1 MLEGGKRMSEELP
14 AEAGPSNAGQGAN
27 AGQAAPLD
35 RRQSWLSVIRGAAF
49 PGAVFVL
56 ALVVRLVFVCA
67 YHSPQHYVF
76 SDMWV
81 YDHRARNL
89 LSGALSAWDTFT
101 PVGYPTFLALVYG
114 LGGNALAVGV
124 LQALLGALTALFMW
138 RLAAGVF
145 GSSRVA
151 LSVGVVSALHVPAIF
166 YSGFLLTETLFSFLL
181 VSGAWALW
189 ASIERRS
196 RWAFLGCGLLLG
208 IGATVRP
215 NLLLFLPCVPL
226 IIWLGTGRRW
236 REALLSSVVLAA
248 AFAVPAGA
256 AAAHNARLVGAPT
269 LGTNGGLNFYLNFAS
284 VRGVRY
290 RDARG
295 EHGITPIPNL
305 FYYSQDE
312 YVKVPFYADAHYYG
326 RGMALLREEPARLG
340 VTLRN
345 LVEASGAGRQGYWP
359 GNDRD
364 PWQRL
369 HRRSFFYAG
378 ILPALA
384 ALGLLVYRRR
394 YAAASNLGLA
404 IASAMV
410 LSSVVTL
417 LFFLGDPRMRVPFD
431 PLLILLAAATYVW
444 LAQAWRSYRGER
456 QSAARVASA

>member
-1 MLEGGKRMSEELP
+1 MSEELP
-14 AEAGPSNAGQGAN
+14 VDEAPENAGQPVSAGN
-27 AGQAAPLD
+27 AATMGQ
-35 RRQSWLSVIRGAAF
+35 RRAWLKAV
-49 PGAVFVL
+49 PGGVFVL
-56 ALVVRLVFVCA
+56 ALVVRLVFVCQ
-67 YHSPQHYVF
+67 YHSPQGYVF

-101 PVGYPTFLALVYG
+101 PVGYPAFLALVYA

-138 RLAAGVF
+138 RLALQVF
-145 GSSRVA
+145 ASPGVA
-151 LSVGVVSALHVPAIF
+151 LAVGVVSALHVPSIF
-166 YSGFLLTETLFSFLL
+166 YSGFLLTETVFSFLL
-181 VSGAWALW
+181 VCGAWALW

-196 RWAFLGCGLLLG
+196 RLAFLGCGLLLG
-208 IGATVRP
+208 IGAAVRP
-215 NLLLFLPCVPL
+215 NLLIFLPCVPL
-226 IIWLGTGRRW
+226 IIWLGVGRRW
-236 REALLSSVVLAA
+236 REAAPCFLVLAA
-248 AFAVPAGA
+248 AFAVPVGA

-305 FYYSQDE
+305 FYHSKDE
-312 YVKVPFYADAHYYG
+312 WVKVPFYADAHYYG

-340 VTLRN
+340 VALRN
-345 LVEASGAGRQGYWP
+345 LVESSGIGRQGYWP
-359 GNDRD
+359 GNDRES
-364 PWQRL
+364 WQQL
-369 HRRSFFYAG
+369 HRRCFFFAA

-384 ALGLLVYRRR
+384 AIGLLVYRRR
-394 YAAASNLGLA
+394 YAAPRNLGLA
-404 IASAMV
+404 IAASMV

-431 PLLILLAAATYVW
+431 PLLILLAAASYVW
-444 LAQAWRSYRGER
+444 AAEAWRSFRAER
-456 QSAARVASA
+456 QAAGKVAPA

>member
-1 MLEGGKRMSEELP
+1 MSDELP
-14 AEAGPSNAGQGAN
+14 AG
-27 AGQAAPLD
+27 AGQAADARQAAPVE
-35 RRQSWLSVIRGAAF
+35 RRRAWLTAI
-49 PGAVFVL
+49 PGGVFVL
-56 ALVVRLVFVCA
+56 ALVVRLVFVWQ
-67 YHSPQHYVF
+67 YHSPQAYVF

-89 LSGALSAWDTFT
+89 LSGVLSAWDTFT
-101 PVGYPTFLALVYG
+101 PVGYPAFLALVYA
-114 LGGNALAVGV
+114 LGGSALTVGL
-124 LQALLGALTALFMW
+124 LQSLLGALTAVFMW
-138 RLAAGVF
+138 QLASRVF
-145 GSSRVA
+145 GSWGVA
-151 LSVGVVSALHVPAIF
+151 SAVGVVSALHVPAIF

-181 VSGAWALW
+181 VSGALALW
-189 ASIERRS
+189 VSIERRS

-208 IGATVRP
+208 MGATVRP
-215 NLLLFLPCVPL
+215 NLLVFLPCVPL
-226 IIWLGTGRRW
+226 VIWLGTGRRW
-236 REALLSSVVLAA
+236 REAALSFLLLSA
-248 AFAVPAGA
+248 AFAVPVGA

-312 YVKVPFYADAHYYG
+312 WVKVPFYADAHYYG

-345 LVEASGAGRQGYWP
+345 LVEASGVGRQGYWP
-359 GNDRD
+359 GNDRER
-364 PWQRL
+364 WQRL
-369 HRRSFFYAG
+369 HRRVFFYAG
-378 ILPALA
+378 VVPALG

-394 YAAASNLGLA
+394 YAAPRNLGLA
-404 IASAMV
+404 IAAGMV

-431 PLLILLAAATYVW
+431 PLLILLAAAAYVW
-444 LAQAWRSYRGER
+444 VVKGWRSFRAER
-456 QSAARVASA
+456 QGAARVAAA